1 MKHWLA
7 IGFATLVTAC
17 AWLPTERTG
26 IVVPDTDERL
36 YRHIELEN
44 GLSVVLVSDADA
56 DKAAASLDVRVGS
69 RQDPAEWEGLA
80 HFLEHMLFLGT
91 EAYPEPGEY
100 QAFIAANGGSHN
112 AYTAF
117 EHTNYFFDIEPAQ
130 LAAAL
135 DRFSAFFQSPLFN
148 PEYVSREVNAVHSE
162 YRARINN
169 DRRRVMDVFKEVV
182 NPEHPFAS
190 FSVGSLDTLLDSGEE
205 ALRQALL
212 DFYAQWY
219 SADIMS
225 LTVLGRESLG
235 ELEAMVR
242 QRFAEVPDRDVK
254 LQAIS
259 EPLFSEQQLPMWVNI
274 KPEQELRELSIS
286 FPLPDLSEHY
296 RTSPLNYI
304 GNLIGHEGEGSLL
317 SLLKALGWAESLS
330 AGGGLRY
337 DGGTLFSIDIELTE
351 AGLKNVDEL
360 VALVFDTI
368 DHIEA
373 GGIERWR
380 YLEQTRVGQQQFRFR
395 SPRRP
400 VEEVTMLANAQ
411 HDYDIE
417 DLIRGPYLMVDF
429 DRDLIASL
437 LAQMT
442 PDRAMFYLLEP
453 GVQTDRRSRFY
464 DTPYGFR
471 QLPEATLN
479 AWLKP
484 DVDQAIRLPAENPFI
499 ASDLKLKKRA
509 SNAPPQP
516 SRLAAADVETWWLQD
531 ARFDLPKSS
540 IYLLLQSPELAENP
554 DAAAKSALWV
564 RMVVDQLN
572 EYAYPATLAG
582 LHFGLSS
589 GWRGIELQI
598 SGFDQRQGRLLQ
610 TILPALM
617 NPQWDQARFE
627 RLKAESLRDLLN
639 QKKREPF
646 RRLQA
651 EIPAVLQERRY
662 TLDQRIESMRS
673 VSLKGMQQHVLSS
686 RDGWQPRLLVHG
698 NFRAAEAREI
708 ASLVADS
715 VLPKS
720 APDQPVSRRVLSLP
734 EGDRL
739 LPLEDPHTDSAL
751 YLYWQAPGLSKRD
764 RAIFGLAAQILRAEF
779 YSSLRTEKQLGY
791 IVSAWPQPIDDVA
804 GLVLAVQSPVAD
816 AETLRQEFLAFMD
829 AWVMQPRSPAFFA
842 RNQQALIAR
851 LLEEPSNLW
860 DAGDRLWRD
869 LLQGYEGF
877 DSRQQ
882 LADELAALD
891 VDVWQQRLQE
901 LWRQPRRALWL
912 ATPGQWQRWPDIDQ
926 VIESVPD
933 LKRDAEWI
941 SIEKHVN

>member
-1 MKHWLA
+1 MKQWFS
-7 IGFATLVTAC
+7 ITLVVLLSAC
-17 AWLPTERTG
+17 AWLPAQRTG
-26 IVVPDTDERL
+26 IAVPDTDDRQ
-36 YRHIELEN
+36 YRHVELEN

-69 RQDPAEWEGLA
+69 RQDPAAWEGLA

-91 EAYPEPGEY
+91 EAFPEPGEY

-117 EHTNYFFDIEPAQ
+117 EHTNYFFDIEPVQ

-135 DRFSAFFQSPLFN
+135 DRFSAFFKSPLFN
-148 PEYVSREVNAVHSE
+148 PEYVGREVKAVHSE

-182 NPEHPFAS
+182 NQEHPFAS
-190 FSVGSLDTLLDSGEE
+190 FSVGSLDTLMDSGEE

-212 DFYAQWY
+212 DFYAKWY

-225 LTVLGRESLG
+225 LTVLGRESLD

-242 QRFAEVPDRDVK
+242 ARFAEVPKRDVE
-254 LQAIS
+254 LQPI
-259 EPLFSEQQLPMWVNI
+259 EQPLFNERDLPMWVNI
-274 KPEQELRELSIS
+274 RPEQELRELSIS
-286 FPLPDLSEHY
+286 FPLPDLSDQY
-296 RTSPLNYI
+296 RKSPLNYI

-317 SLLKALGWAESLS
+317 SLLKERGWAESLS

-351 AGLKNVDEL
+351 TGLQHVDAL

-368 DHIEA
+368 GHIETV
-373 GGIERWR
+373 GIERWR
-380 YLEQTRVGQQQFRFR
+380 YQEQTRVGQQQFRFR

-400 VEEVTMLANAQ
+400 VEEVTMLSNAQ
-411 HDYDIE
+411 HEYDIE
-417 DLIRGPYLMVDF
+417 DLIRGPYLMVGF
-429 DRDLIASL
+429 DRELIGSL
-437 LAQMT
+437 LSQMT

-453 GVQTDRRSRFY
+453 GVQTDRVSRYY

-471 QLPEATLN
+471 DMSSAPLATWRDP
-479 AWLKP
+479 A
-484 DVDQAIRLPAENPFI
+484 VDSAIRLPAENPFI
-499 ASDLKLKKRA
+499 ASQLKLKKRA
-509 SNAPPQP
+509 GNASDQP
-516 SRLAAADVETWWLQD
+516 VKLAAADVDTWWYQD
-531 ARFDLPKSS
+531 ERFDLPKSS
-540 IYLLLQSPELAENP
+540 IYLLLESPTLSS
-554 DAAAKSALWV
+554 DADAVALSSLWV

-589 GWRGIELQI
+589 SWRGLELQI
-598 SGFDQRQGRLLQ
+598 SGFDQKQGRLLS

-617 NPQWDQARFE
+617 NPQWDESRFE

-639 QKKREPF
+639 QKKREPY

-651 EIPAVLQERRY
+651 EIPAVLQDRRY

-673 VSLKGMQQHVLSS
+673 ASLEQLQQHVLTA
-686 RDGWQPRLLVHG
+686 RDGWKPELLVHG
-698 NFRAAEAREI
+698 NFRAAEAREL
-708 ASLVADS
+708 ASLIADG
-715 VLPKS
+715 VLPK
-720 APDQPVSRRVLSLP
+720 AAQVEPVTRKVLSLP
-734 EGDRL
+734 KGDQL
-739 LPLEDPHTDSAL
+739 LRVDDPHTDSAL

-779 YSSLRTEKQLGY
+779 YSSLRTDKQLGY

-816 AETLRQEFLAFMD
+816 AEALRQEFIGFMQD
-829 AWVMQPRSPAFFA
+829 WLVKPRSEAFFK
-842 RNQQALIAR
+842 RNQQALVAR

-869 LLQGYEGF
+869 LLQGYEQF
-877 DSRQQ
+877 NSRQQ
-882 LADELAALD
+882 LAQELQLLSLDE
-891 VDVWQQRLQE
+891 WQQRLQT
-901 LWRQPRRALWL
+901 LWGEQRRALWL
-912 ATPGQWQRWPDIDQ
+912 ATPGQWQRWPDIET
-926 VIESVPD
+926 VIDSVPE
-933 LKRDAEWI
+933 LKQNASWI
-941 SIEKHVN
+941 EIDKHSN